1 MRLINKVNFN
11 RKTSL
16 MFLWFLILMLIKK
29 DKKDVNENKN
39 KIQGG
44 ILQSRQK
51 KGVSTQGGKGSFDPG
66 RVMVLSIGPGSGM
79 NSLRSREGIVF

>member
-1 MRLINKVNFN
+1 MRLIKKVNFN

-39 KIQGG
+39 KIQRGDPS
-44 ILQSRQK
+44 IQAK
-51 KGVSTQGGKGSFDPG
+51 TGVSRERNRSFDPG
-66 RVMVLSIGPGSGM
+66 GVMVLLIGP
-79 NSLRSREGIVF
+79 NSKA